1 MPLWDRDCARG
12 PGLLRAALTV
22 SSYPPQVTWTIFLA
36 AFVEPGVRIIFSS
49 IPKSDIDPS
58 NFDFVFW
65 LPYLAIFY
73 CLAVLMRS
81 FGGIKELGEA
91 LKAIEPGA
99 NEALRASGLRQYKIV
114 TGYKCKHK
122 HTPPPLEGTACQ
134 MHPLWLW
141 IDVVKADVE
150 AGVVGWGAESP
161 IKPPEAPQSAQS
173 DDKPPA
179 AKSSW
184 AESLSGPVG
193 GASGSAFANS
203 DNTFASSDNTFDAP
217 AATFAPTKFG

>member
-1 MPLWDRDCARG
+1 M
-12 PGLLRAALTV
+12 RAALTV

-36 AFVEPGVRIIFSS
+36 AFVGPGVRIVFSS

-65 LPYLAIFY
+65 LPYLILLPYFTAIFY

-91 LKAIEPGA
+91 LKAIEPGV

-161 IKPPEAPQSAQS
+161 IKPPEAPQLAQS

-203 DNTFASSDNTFDAP
+203 DNTFANSDNTFDAP

>member
-1 MPLWDRDCARG
+1 M
-12 PGLLRAALTV
+12 RAALTV

-36 AFVEPGVRIIFSS
+36 AFVGPGVRIIFSS

-161 IKPPEAPQSAQS
+161 IKPPEAPQLAQS

-193 GASGSAFANS
+193 GASGGAFANS

>member
-1 MPLWDRDCARG
+1 
-12 PGLLRAALTV
+12 
-22 SSYPPQVTWTIFLA
+22 
-36 AFVEPGVRIIFSS
+36 
-49 IPKSDIDPS
+49 
-58 NFDFVFW
+58 
-65 LPYLAIFY
+65 
-73 CLAVLMRS
+73 MRS

-161 IKPPEAPQSAQS
+161 IMPPEAPQLAQS

-217 AATFAPTKFG
+217 AATVAPTKFG

>member
-1 MPLWDRDCARG
+1 M
-12 PGLLRAALTV
+12 RAALTV

-36 AFVEPGVRIIFSS
+36 AFVGPGVRIVFSS

-91 LKAIEPGA
+91 LKAIEPGV

-141 IDVVKADVE
+141 IDVVKADVGR
-150 AGVVGWGAESP
+150 AW
-161 IKPPEAPQSAQS
+161 
-173 DDKPPA
+173 
-179 AKSSW
+179 
-184 AESLSGPVG
+184 SGG
-193 GASGSAFANS
+193 G
-203 DNTFASSDNTFDAP
+203 
-217 AATFAPTKFG
+217 